1 MKWAIKL
8 VPEVVAG
15 KPIEHEIAM
24 IERPGE
30 ISPANVGLTIEE
42 AKPFWRACRMKS
54 SLPGFS
60 SMASTFDLARGVE
73 ARFARR
79 ATTVPRFVLFTERLA
94 CVSGG

>member
-1 MKWAIKL
+1 MKWTIKL
-8 VPEVVAG
+8 VAEVVAG
-15 KPIEHEIAM
+15 KPIEHEIAL

-42 AKPFWRACRMKS
+42 GKAILE
-54 SLPGFS
+54 SLQNEVVTAQVQRFS

-79 ATTVPRFVLFTERLA
+79 ATTVPRFVLFTGRLA
-94 CVSGG
+94 CV